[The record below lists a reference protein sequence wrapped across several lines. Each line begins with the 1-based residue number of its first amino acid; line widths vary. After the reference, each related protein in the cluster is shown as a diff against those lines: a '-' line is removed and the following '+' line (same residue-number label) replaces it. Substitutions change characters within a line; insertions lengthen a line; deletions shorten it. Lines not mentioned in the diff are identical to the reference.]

1 MLVPAELGGLDV
13 VLGPAVL
20 DGLDVVLGPAVVD
33 GPAVLGGLDVLIGP
47 AVLGGLDVMLGPAVV
62 VGLGMV
68 LERFVVEGRVVRG
81 GFVVF
86 TSCSESEFKI
96 YLTLILMA
104 ICVLFLIRKFSCSFS
119 HELKLNVTEKNNA

>member
-1 MLVPAELGGLDV
+1 MLFGPAVLGGLDVVLGPAELGGLDV

-20 DGLDVVLGPAVVD
+20 DGLDVVL
-33 GPAVLGGLDVLIGP
+33 GP

-96 YLTLILMA
+96 YLTLIFMA